1 MKTAFLSSLLLLLVG
16 VASAASSNCK
26 ALCKDSRQSIL
37 NDITSCKPALKQNN
51 SKNFHLCVEGRKK
64 SYDQACVSVCS
75 NAELTVSSFDG
86 CQPVA
91 KSGSQALSWCRRGY
105 DSILHTLGP
114 LLGELESSELLL
126 EVEEEVGEL
135 AGRSGQTEVVQEQEQ
150 KSSEPAIEHEQPIKV
165 VESKD
170 GEETPVEEPVKTFEV
185 KQEPMKNVDSVVDS
199 ALQMDDDQSVDANAG
214 DAAEQTLHTS
224 YESEDAAA
232 NANLHEHYSD
242 STSNVDEQQ
251 DTEFEL

>member
-1 MKTAFLSSLLLLLVG
+1 MKTAFLGSLLLLLVG

-91 KSGSQALSWCRRGY
+91 KSHGSQALSWCRRGY
-105 DSILHTLGP
+105 DSILHTLP
-114 LLGELESSELLL
+114 STILELESSELLL

-135 AGRSGQTEVVQEQEQ
+135 VAESPSDQTEVVQEQEQ
-150 KSSEPAIEHEQPIKV
+150 KGSEPVIEQEQPIKV
-165 VESKD
+165 VESED
-170 GEETPVEEPVKTFEV
+170 EEETPVEEPVKTFEA

-199 ALQMDDDQSVDANAG
+199 ALQMDDQSVDANAG
-214 DAAEQTLHTS
+214 DAAEQSTVQAS
-224 YESEDAAA
+224 DEIEDAAA
-232 NANLHEHYSD
+232 NLHER
-242 STSNVDEQQ
+242 
-251 DTEFEL
+251 TEFEL

>member
-1 MKTAFLSSLLLLLVG
+1 MKTAFLGSLLLLLVG

-91 KSGSQALSWCRRGY
+91 KSHGSQALSWCRRGY
-105 DSILHTLGP
+105 DSILHTLP
-114 LLGELESSELLL
+114 STILELESSELLL

-135 AGRSGQTEVVQEQEQ
+135 VAESPSDQTEVVQEQEQ
-150 KSSEPAIEHEQPIKV
+150 KGSEPVIEHEQPIKV
-165 VESKD
+165 VESED
-170 GEETPVEEPVKTFEV
+170 VEETPVEEPAKTFEA
-185 KQEPMKNVDSVVDS
+185 KQEPKKNVDSVVDS
-199 ALQMDDDQSVDANAG
+199 ALHQSVDANAG
-214 DAAEQTLHTS
+214 DAAEQTVQASS
-224 YESEDAAA
+224 YEIEDAA
-232 NANLHEHYSD
+232 D
-242 STSNVDEQQ
+242 VDEQQ
-251 DTEFEL
+251 ETEEFEL

>member
-1 MKTAFLSSLLLLLVG
+1 MKTAFLGSLLLLLVG

-91 KSGSQALSWCRRGY
+91 KSHGSQALSWCRRGY
-105 DSILHTLGP
+105 DSILHTLP
-114 LLGELESSELLL
+114 STILELESSELLL

-135 AGRSGQTEVVQEQEQ
+135 ETSDQTEVVQEQEQ
-150 KSSEPAIEHEQPIKV
+150 KSSEPVIEHEQPIKV
-165 VESKD
+165 DESED
-170 GEETPVEEPVKTFEV
+170 EEETPVEEPVKTFEA

-199 ALQMDDDQSVDANAG
+199 ALQMDDQSVDANAG
-214 DAAEQTLHTS
+214 DAAEQSTVQAS
-224 YESEDAAA
+224 DEIEDAAA
-232 NANLHEHYSD
+232 NLHER
-242 STSNVDEQQ
+242 
-251 DTEFEL
+251 TEFEL